1 MAILILDPISKFSKV
16 KNKTK
21 KDPLNFPKIKNRY
34 KESSNKKIYRKQTPL
49 NEVKLRNLV
58 TSGGP
63 ERPPSPNGGSNY
75 DSLTSAG
82 F

>member
-1 MAILILDPISKFSKV
+1 MS
-16 KNKTK
+16 
-21 KDPLNFPKIKNRY
+21 KIKLKKNPQSFFKKSKTDIR
-34 KESSNKKIYRKQTPL
+34 SPQIKKIYRKQTPL